1 MKLAPS
7 FANNK
12 KSIHRDVD
20 WSSVYILSAN
30 ALNSGV
36 QLEQMKGNVLCC
48 AVPRAALEQSYYS
61 VESDAY
67 TGFYCRP
74 EIENFDSCFEQMA
87 HGACVRTAAHRDLS
101 ALSFSSETKAELEDL
116 MADIKKLANKIRSK
130 LKSEYFF
137 LPFFAD
143 GAAAADCFLHQSSV
157 GHLAFFTR
165 TLIA

>member
-1 MKLAPS
+1 
-7 FANNK
+7 
-12 KSIHRDVD
+12 
-20 WSSVYILSAN
+20 
-30 ALNSGV
+30 
-36 QLEQMKGNVLCC
+36 MKGNVLCC

-87 HGACVRTAAHRDLS
+87 HGACVRTAAHLDLS

-143 GAAAADCFLHQSSV
+143 GAAAGDCFSAPVISRALSFFHTYPNCLKL
-157 GHLAFFTR
+157 GAF
-165 TLIA
+165 IKIQ